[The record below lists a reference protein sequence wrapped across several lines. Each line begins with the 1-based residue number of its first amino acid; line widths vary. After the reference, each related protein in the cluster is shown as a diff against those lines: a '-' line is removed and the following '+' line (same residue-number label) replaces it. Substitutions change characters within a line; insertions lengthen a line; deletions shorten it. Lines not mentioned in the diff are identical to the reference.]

1 MGQLLDLIAC
11 HQIKYEGAKPKDY
24 LREEDE
30 FFALLNRR

>member
-11 HQIKYEGAKPKDY
+11 HQIKCEGAKPKRY
-24 LREEDE
+24 LDEEDE